1 MNVSQRDSS
10 PGWTAGAVL
19 RTASIVLAL
28 CVILVFAWKIRS
40 ILIVGFF
47 GLLFGIVLSSA
58 AGWLE
63 KFRIPRAVGAPL
75 IVLLLLGSLV
85 GVGFL
90 MAPVLSK
97 QVEELR
103 ERIPQAIER
112 LERSFGI
119 DARQIGEEIAEGVG
133 LETGESGPSQ
143 AGTPQGPQ
151 PEEGEISSRAEGQV
165 GAVEPGSA
173 AEPGEATTGG
183 GGRLGGM
190 VGSNLG
196 RLRDILFPV
205 ASAAVDAI
213 AGLLIIIFVALFF
226 AVRPDLYRRG
236 FLRMVPERSRDDA
249 NRILG
254 DLADTL
260 RQWLIARLIA
270 MLAVGLIVGI
280 SLAVMRVEGAVV
292 LGVIAGLLE
301 FIPFF
306 GPIAS
311 SLPAIGM
318 AMIDSPQKAL
328 WVAILFLVVQQ
339 IEGNLITP
347 LVLQNRVDVPPILTI
362 LSVPALMIIFG
373 LIGGLVAEPFL
384 AVAIVLTRKLWVER
398 HADRMG

>member
-1 MNVSQRDSS
+1 MNVGQRDPSG
-10 PGWTAGAVL
+10 GWTAGAVL
-19 RTASIVLAL
+19 RMASIVLAL
-28 CVILVFAWKIRS
+28 CLLLVFAWKIRS

-47 GLLFGIVLSSA
+47 GLLFGIVLSKA

-63 KFRIPRAVGAPL
+63 RFHIRRAVGAPL
-75 IVLLLLGSLV
+75 IVLLVIGSLV
-85 GVGFL
+85 GVGFM
-90 MAPVLSK
+90 MAPVLK
-97 QVEELR
+97 RQVEGLR
-103 ERIPQAIER
+103 ERLPQAIES
-112 LERSFGI
+112 LERRLGV
-119 DARQIGEEIAEGVG
+119 DAEEIGEEIAEGVG
-133 LETGESGPSQ
+133 LETGEADQPQ
-143 AGTPQGPQ
+143 ASTAGGEQ
-151 PEEGEISSRAEGQV
+151 PASEGVTGKQVATAEPPPPAEG
-165 GAVEPGSA
+165 ARATDGS
-173 AEPGEATTGG
+173 
-183 GGRLGGM
+183 RLQGM

-196 RLRDILFPV
+196 RIRDILFPV

-213 AGLLIIIFVALFF
+213 AALLIIIFVALFF

-249 NRILG
+249 ERILG
-254 DLADTL
+254 DVADTL
-260 RQWLIARLIA
+260 RQWLVARLIA
-270 MLAVGLIVGI
+270 MVAVGLIVGI

-318 AMIDSPQKAL
+318 AAIESPQKAL

-339 IEGNLITP
+339 LEGNIITP

-362 LSVPALMIIFG
+362 LAVPALMIIFG

-398 HADRMG
+398 HADRM

>member
-1 MNVSQRDSS
+1 MNVGQRDPSG
-10 PGWTAGAVL
+10 GWTAGAVL
-19 RTASIVLAL
+19 RMASIVLAL
-28 CVILVFAWKIRS
+28 CVLLVFAWKIRS

-47 GLLFGIVLSSA
+47 GLLFGIVLSKA

-63 KFRIPRAVGAPL
+63 RFHIRRAVGAPL
-75 IVLLLLGSLV
+75 IVLLLIGSLV
-85 GVGFL
+85 GIGFM
-90 MAPVLSK
+90 MAPVLTR

-103 ERIPQAIER
+103 QRLPQAIES
-112 LERSFGI
+112 LERSLGV
-119 DARQIGEEIAEGVG
+119 DAEEIGEEIAEGVG
-133 LETGESGPSQ
+133 LEPGESDQPQ
-143 AGTPQGPQ
+143 ASTAGEEQPASEGVMGPQ
-151 PEEGEISSRAEGQV
+151 IA
-165 GAVEPGSA
+165 A
-173 AEPGEATTGG
+173 AEPPPPAEGERATDGS
-183 GGRLGGM
+183 RLQGM

-196 RLRDILFPV
+196 RIRDILFPV

-213 AGLLIIIFVALFF
+213 AALLIIIFVALFF

-249 NRILG
+249 ARILG
-254 DLADTL
+254 DVADTL
-260 RQWLIARLIA
+260 RQWLVARLIA
-270 MLAVGLIVGI
+270 MVAVGLIVGI

-318 AMIDSPQKAL
+318 AAIESPQKAL

-339 IEGNLITP
+339 IEGNIITP

-362 LSVPALMIIFG
+362 LAVPALMIIFG

-398 HADRMG
+398 HADRM